1 MSGSIVKLHASAH
14 QETQE
19 LLPWFVLG
27 TLNEE
32 ETALV
37 QEHLLGC
44 PHCQAD
50 LAMQRKVQAVTLP
63 MQADVDVERAL
74 AKLRPQLQVQAGVNK
89 APGLGQWFASLRAAS
104 GRFWMPGV
112 MGLQTAALACLC
124 IVVWQSQPVNNDYHG
139 LGAKAPASG
148 NLVVMFKPQTSEQ
161 EMRRILRAGDARV
174 VDGPTVTGAYVLS
187 VGQPARAGMLNALR
201 HEPAVIMAESLE
213 GEAKTGATP

>member
-1 MSGSIVKLHASAH
+1 MSGSIVKLNASAH

-37 QEHLLGC
+37 QEHLGNC

-50 LAMQRKVQAVTLP
+50 LALQRKLQGMELP
-63 MQADVDVERAL
+63 MRAEVDVERAL
-74 AKLRPQLQVQAGVNK
+74 AKMRPQLQAQVRGKQQPGIVERIAAWREAAGR
-89 APGLGQWFASLRAAS
+89 L
-104 GRFWMPGV
+104 WMPWV
-112 MGLQTAALACLC
+112 MVAQTAALACLC
-124 IVVWQSQPVNNDYHG
+124 VVVWHGQPTVNEYHV
-139 LGAKAPASG
+139 LGAKAGASG

-161 EMRRILRAGDARV
+161 EMRRILRAGDARL

-187 VGQPARAGMLNALR
+187 VSEGTRVQALDALH
-201 HEPAVIMAESLE
+201 HEPAVVMAESLE
-213 GEAKTGATP
+213 GDEKTGVSH